1 MHESLREVAQQLV
14 GVRVDLLGIEAN
26 IAGEVDQVLHER
38 GGLIEAADPG
48 ERVREPK
55 RAAEEG
61 ALDAPESVRPAVAG
75 EQWTAPEIT
84 P

>member
-1 MHESLREVAQQLV
+1 MS
-14 GVRVDLLGIEAN
+14 
-26 IAGEVDQVLHER
+26 HER
-38 GGLIEAADPG
+38 GGLVEAADPG

-61 ALDAPESVRPAVAG
+61 ALDAPESVRAAVAG